1 MVTVCAISVLKY
13 LSSYVFL
20 QVSPKLAALSAHQDE
35 MPATAAA
42 LEIVLPS
49 AEFSAS
55 FLSSSF
61 GADLLSSF
69 STDAANFAGDL
80 TYSKSRLKGA
90 LGTAA
95 ENSTNITTPQKI
107 SDDINYIS
115 AGYNFAA
122 ASTNDGKVIL

>member
-1 MVTVCAISVLKY
+1 MSFCRYRQSLPPCLHTKMKCLQLLLHLKLFCRVL
-13 LSSYVFL
+13 S
-20 QVSPKLAALSAHQDE
+20 AAL
-35 MPATAAA
+35 
-42 LEIVLPS
+42 L
-49 AEFSAS
+49 FS
-55 FLSSSF
+55 SSSF

-69 STDAANFAGDL
+69 STDAANFASDL
-80 TYSKSRLKGA
+80 TYSKSRFKGA

-122 ASTNDGKVIL
+122 ATTNDGKVIL